1 MEITKAKLDELIA
14 EVSTY
19 KEIELL
25 DIPSID
31 LYMDQITTFFDDRL
45 GHLKRNEKDPI
56 LTKTMIN
63 NYTKEKVLMPPTK
76 KKYTK
81 NHIILLLLIYNL
93 KQSLSIN
100 DIQALLSPLIT
111 EIDKK
116 DFDLDELYSS
126 FLEIKREDIT
136 KVKEMFDERLEA
148 IKEKAEGIN
157 SRIEN
162 EQELILIVLMLIN
175 QANMQKRLAEKIID
189 SFFKK

>member
-1 MEITKAKLDELIA
+1 LEITKAKLDELIA
-14 EVSTY
+14 EISTY
-19 KEIELL
+19 NEIELF

-45 GHLKRNEKDPI
+45 RHLKRDEKDSI

-63 NYTKEKVLMPPTK
+63 NYTKEKVLMPPKK
-76 KKYTK
+76 KKYSK
-81 NHIILLLLIYNL
+81 NHLILLLLIYNL

-100 DIQALLSPLIT
+100 DIQTLLSPLIT

-116 DFDLDELYSS
+116 DFTLDELYSS
-126 FLEIKREDIT
+126 FLEIKKEDIT
-136 KVKEMFDERLEA
+136 RVKELFDERLEA
-148 IKEKAEGIN
+148 IKEKTEGIN
-157 SRIEN
+157 SRIED

>member
-1 MEITKAKLDELIA
+1 MEITKVKLDELIA
-14 EVSTY
+14 EISTY

-31 LYMDQITTFFDDRL
+31 LYMDQITTLFDDRL

-76 KKYTK
+76 KKYSK

-100 DIQALLSPLIT
+100 DIQALLTPLIT

-116 DFDLDELYSS
+116 EFNLDELYSS
-126 FLEIKREDIT
+126 FLEIKREDIA
-136 KVKEMFDERLEA
+136 KVKEVFDERMES
-148 IKEKAEGIN
+148 IIEKVEGIN

>member
-1 MEITKAKLDELIA
+1 MEITKVKLDELIA
-14 EVSTY
+14 EISTY

-31 LYMDQITTFFDDRL
+31 LYMDQITTLFDDRL

-76 KKYTK
+76 KKYSK

-100 DIQALLSPLIT
+100 DIQALLTPLIT

-116 DFDLDELYSS
+116 EFNLDELYSS
-126 FLEIKREDIT
+126 FLEIKREDVA
-136 KVKEMFDERLEA
+136 KVKEVFDERLES
-148 IKEKAEGIN
+148 IIEKVEGIN

>member
-19 KEIELL
+19 KEIEPL

-76 KKYTK
+76 KKYSK
-81 NHIILLLLIYNL
+81 NHMILLLLIYNL

-100 DIQALLSPLIT
+100 DIQALLTPLIT

-116 DFDLDELYSS
+116 DFKLDELYSS
-126 FLEIKREDIT
+126 FLEIKREDVA
-136 KVKEMFDERLEA
+136 KVRGVFDERLES
-148 IKEKAEGIN
+148 IIEKVEGIN